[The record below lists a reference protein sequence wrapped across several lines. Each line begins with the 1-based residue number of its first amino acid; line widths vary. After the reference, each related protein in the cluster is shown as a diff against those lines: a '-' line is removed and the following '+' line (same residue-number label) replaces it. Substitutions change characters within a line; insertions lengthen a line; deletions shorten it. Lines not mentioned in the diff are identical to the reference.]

1 MTRNLRVCEENL
13 EKNVQRRKRIKRN
26 NHLPR
31 LIAAG
36 LAAVTI
42 FSVTAFS
49 GHKKDTET
57 TIPAEKAPLEQMLQ
71 TEVPEVSLEQINDL
85 NIIINDNGCED
96 NFIDGVCKRLEEN
109 GIEYSFSQNNENINV
124 DDSVVISIDQEY
136 ITDVKFEHGIGAQI
150 IAQYAN
156 NNNDSD
162 ALAIAMGKC
171 FSNTDVYCGKLQ
183 YTDLKDAGR
192 MPSSTES
199 AIDKDKNTSQVTLCF
214 AKDSWRT
221 PSNVADNITEALG
234 RFAAYKAENLD
245 VDLLVRAGGD
255 CNSAWGLADRFNC
268 TVDEV
273 RKYNNMENPQLDQT
287 IFNPA
292 IEKINAFNGEIKV
305 VDNAKT
311 NTNEITFG
319 N

>member
-1 MTRNLRVCEENL
+1 MARNLQVYEENL
-13 EKNVQRRKRIKRN
+13 EKYAHRKKRVKRS

-42 FSVTAFS
+42 FSVSAFS
-49 GHKKDTET
+49 GHKNSTET
-57 TIPAEKAPLEQMLQ
+57 TVPVVEAPLEQMMP

-85 NIIINDNGCED
+85 NIIINDNGCDD
-96 NFIDGVCKRLEEN
+96 NFIADVCWRLDKNGVKYN
-109 GIEYSFSQNNENINV
+109 FSQNNEAINV
-124 DDSVVISIDQEY
+124 DNSVVISIDQEY
-136 ITDVKFEHGIGAQI
+136 ITDVKFEQGIGAQI

-162 ALAIAMGKC
+162 ALAIAMSKC

-221 PSNVADNITEALG
+221 PANVADNITEALG

-245 VDLLVRAGGD
+245 ADLLVRAGGD
-255 CNSAWGLADRFNC
+255 CNSAWGLADRFGC
-268 TVDEV
+268 TIDEV

-305 VDNAKT
+305 VDNTKT